1 METYFAYFVVA
12 LGVRREGG
20 NTMAR
25 KEVVTKVIDGDTF
38 KTASRTRPV
47 RLANVDTPEKG
58 QPGSAIAR
66 RALEKKILG
75 KPVFIDTVARDKY
88 NRAVA
93 NVKAGSKSINK
104 AMRRYEK

>member
-1 METYFAYFVVA
+1 
-12 LGVRREGG
+12 
-20 NTMAR
+20 MAR

-38 KTASRTRPV
+38 KTGSRTRPV

-93 NVKAGSKSINK
+93 NVKAGGKSINK
-104 AMRRYEK
+104 AMKRYEK